1 MARYEFTPNLETG
14 NKMIDDEHRELIA
27 AVNRLLDA
35 SSAGNGREQM
45 KKTIDFLNNYVDK
58 HFLHEEQLQQRS
70 GYPNYAGHKQFHDGY
85 KKKLRDVTAGITGD
99 GATIG
104 QLAELN
110 GHISVLIS
118 HIRTEDKKLGAFL
131 SGK

>member
-1 MARYEFTPNLETG
+1 MARYEFTSNLETG
-14 NKMIDDEHRELIA
+14 NKIIDGEHRELIA
-27 AVNRLLDA
+27 AVNRLLEA
-35 SSAGNGREQM
+35 GSAGKGREQM
-45 KKTIDFLNNYVDK
+45 KQTIDFLNDYVDK

-85 KKKLRDVTAGITGD
+85 KKKLREITSGITGD

-131 SGK
+131 NSK

>member
-27 AVNRLLDA
+27 AVNRLLEA

-45 KKTIDFLNNYVDK
+45 KQTIDFLNNYVEK
-58 HFLHEEQLQQRS
+58 HFSHEEQLQQRS
-70 GYPNYAGHKQFHDGY
+70 SYPGYTGHKAFHEGY
-85 KKKLRDVTAGITGD
+85 KKKLREITSGITGD
-99 GATIG
+99 GATIA
-104 QLAELN
+104 QLAALN

-131 SGK
+131 NSK